1 MANEYKAYEEL
12 AKLEKQ
18 MRCNAQATA
27 GYNQQKAIHV
37 PENVFFEPPIKVCS
51 ELVFPNL

>member
-1 MANEYKAYEEL
+1 MANENNAYKEL
-12 AKLEKQ
+12 AKLEKK

-27 GYNQQKAIHV
+27 GHNQQKTIHL